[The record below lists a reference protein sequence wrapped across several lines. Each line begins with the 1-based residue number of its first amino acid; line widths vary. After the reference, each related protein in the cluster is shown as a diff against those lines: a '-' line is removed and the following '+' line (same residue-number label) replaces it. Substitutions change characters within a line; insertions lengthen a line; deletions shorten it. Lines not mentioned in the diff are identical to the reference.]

1 MYHVRLS
8 SPLESTPRILEVL
21 GASSGAI
28 NVTVH
33 PGSARYPDGDVVEC
47 DLVPEVASIVI
58 HQLRELGPRQ
68 RGPISVDRT
77 DVAVIRSHRE
87 MIRPMV
93 SDREI
98 APVWEVVDA
107 TIRANASYP
116 ISFFLLLV
124 AAGLIAAV
132 GILTNSQIL
141 IVAAMVVGPEYNAIL
156 GSALGITERNFRPV
170 KRGLLALGIGFGV
183 AVVTTWMFSLVIR
196 WTGQAPRDYLL
207 GFRPVSDL
215 ISQPNLYS
223 IVVAVIAGI
232 VGVVSILQARAS
244 ALIGVFISVTTIPAA
259 AAMGLSAAFGQWRE
273 AWGATEQLL
282 LNVAILLAVGV
293 VALTLQRRFWQGRE
307 LRQRLAR
314 WAGVTDADGL
324 PTDSPDS
331 PS

>member
-1 MYHVRLS
+1 MYHVRVS
-8 SPLESTPRILEVL
+8 SPLGSTRRILDLL
-21 GASSGAI
+21 GSSSGAL
-28 NVTVH
+28 NVIVH
-33 PGSARYPDGDVVEC
+33 PGAARFPDGDVVEC
-47 DLVPEVASIVI
+47 DLIPEVAGALI
-58 HQLRELGPRQ
+58 HELRELGPRQ
-68 RGPISVDRT
+68 RGPISVDRSET
-77 DVAVIRSHRE
+77 AVIRSHRE

-116 ISFFLLLV
+116 FSFFLLLV

-156 GSALGITERNFRPV
+156 GAALGITERNPRPV
-170 KRGLLALGIGFGV
+170 KRGLHALGIGFGIAV
-183 AVVTTWMFSLVIR
+183 ATTWLFSLVIR
-196 WTGQAPRDYLL
+196 WTGQAPRDFLL

-215 ISQPNLYS
+215 ISQPNLFS

-259 AAMGLSAAFGQWRE
+259 AAMGLSAAFGQWHE
-273 AWGATEQLL
+273 AWGATEQLI

-293 VALTLQRRFWQGRE
+293 VTLILQRRFWRSRE
-307 LRQRLAR
+307 LRRRLA
-314 WAGVTDADGL
+314 GL
-324 PTDSPDS
+324 TGPDHT
-331 PS
+331 

>member
-1 MYHVRLS
+1 MYHVRVA
-8 SPLESTPRILEVL
+8 SPLDSTPRILELL
-21 GASSGAI
+21 GSSSGAL

-33 PGSARYPDGDVVEC
+33 PGAARYPDGDVVEC
-47 DLVPEVASIVI
+47 DLVPEVAGALI
-58 HQLRELGPRQ
+58 HQLRELGPRH
-68 RGPISVDRT
+68 RGPISVDRSEM
-77 DVAVIRSHRE
+77 AVIRSHRE

-116 ISFFLLLV
+116 FSFFLLLV

-156 GSALGITERNFRPV
+156 GAALGITERSPRPV
-170 KRGLLALGIGFGV
+170 KRGLYSLGVGFGIAV
-183 AVVTTWMFSLVIR
+183 ASTWMFSLVIR
-196 WTGQAPRDYLL
+196 WTGQAPRDFLL

-215 ISQPNLYS
+215 ISEPNLFS

-259 AAMGLSAAFGQWRE
+259 AAMGLSAAFGQWHE
-273 AWGATEQLL
+273 AWGATEQLI

-293 VALTLQRRFWQGRE
+293 VTLILQRRFWRGRE
-307 LRQRLAR
+307 LRQRLVGL
-314 WAGVTDADGL
+314 AGPADA
-324 PTDSPDS
+324 
-331 PS
+331 